1 MAESNHIRSSKVGFF
16 SFPDE
21 SPLETEVGMNFDPT
35 CLLKPN
41 MSWLWKDK
49 KTDQLKSVLTKAEE
63 EDKNSTVE
71 KLTNIRK
78 ECLEFKKHLDK
89 TFDNA
94 SAINTTSKIFLHIQ
108 HKKYIF

>member
-1 MAESNHIRSSKVGFF
+1 
-16 SFPDE
+16 
-21 SPLETEVGMNFDPT
+21 
-35 CLLKPN
+35 

-89 TFDNA
+89 TFDKA
-94 SAINTTSKIFLHIQ
+94 SAINTTSKILFFISAQFNSTFFLVKMNNFVPKATIF
-108 HKKYIF
+108 KY

>member
-1 MAESNHIRSSKVGFF
+1 
-16 SFPDE
+16 
-21 SPLETEVGMNFDPT
+21 
-35 CLLKPN
+35 

-89 TFDNA
+89 TFDKA
-94 SAINTTSKIFLHIQ
+94 SAINTTSKIFFSYTIIEPQ
-108 HKKYIF
+108 KYFSRQNVSKISRFLKHF

>member
-1 MAESNHIRSSKVGFF
+1 
-16 SFPDE
+16 
-21 SPLETEVGMNFDPT
+21 
-35 CLLKPN
+35 

-94 SAINTTSKIFLHIQ
+94 SAINTTSKIFSRLNALGRLYFLLSSSFFLLTTSY
-108 HKKYIF
+108 KN

>member
-1 MAESNHIRSSKVGFF
+1 
-16 SFPDE
+16 
-21 SPLETEVGMNFDPT
+21 
-35 CLLKPN
+35 

-89 TFDNA
+89 TFDKA
-94 SAINTTSKIFLHIQ
+94 SAINTTSKIDIFF
-108 HKKYIF
+108 KYMHNNSTQKIIF

>member
-1 MAESNHIRSSKVGFF
+1 M
-16 SFPDE
+16 
-21 SPLETEVGMNFDPT
+21 GMNFDPT
-35 CLLKPN
+35 CLLLKPN

-63 EDKNSTVE
+63 EDKYSTVE

-89 TFDNA
+89 TFDKA
-94 SAINTTSKIFLHIQ
+94 SAINTASMILFLSAHNLIQ
-108 HKKYIF
+108 LFL